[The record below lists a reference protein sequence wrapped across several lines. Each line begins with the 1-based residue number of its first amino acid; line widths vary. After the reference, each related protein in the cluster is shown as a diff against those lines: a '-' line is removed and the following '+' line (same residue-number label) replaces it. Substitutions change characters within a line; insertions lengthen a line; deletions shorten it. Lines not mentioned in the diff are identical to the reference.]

1 MSSWHVIQVMSGQEA
16 VTRILIEKWIGQRK
30 KADQERTSEASEVS
44 LKADGLE
51 AERQAAAQSVKPLV
65 EACIIPLKER
75 EKKFHGS
82 WHLVTERVYPGYL
95 FLKTEEAE
103 QLFFQL
109 KQIPKLTKLL
119 GDAELTFDSLT
130 DEEAAFVENLGGAEH
145 VVQLSPVAVDK
156 DGNVTVLGGDLR
168 KYEDRIKKIDLHKR
182 IAVVRTTIGETE
194 KEIYLGIVLEGEKG
208 TGRK

>member
-30 KADQERTSEASEVS
+30 KADRERTAEASEIS

-51 AERQAAAQSVKPLV
+51 AERQAAQSVKPLV

-95 FLKTEEAE
+95 FLKTEDAE

-145 VVQLSPVAVDK
+145 VVQLSPAAVDK
-156 DGNVTVLGGDLR
+156 DGNVTVLGGELK

-194 KEIYLGIVLEGEKG
+194 KEIYLGIVLEGETG
-208 TGRK
+208 TNRK

>member
-30 KADQERTSEASEVS
+30 KADRKRIAEASEIS

-51 AERQAAAQSVKPLV
+51 AERRAAAQSVKPLV

-95 FLKTEEAE
+95 FLKTEDAE

-145 VVQLSPVAVDK
+145 VVQLSPVTVDK
-156 DGNVTVLGGDLR
+156 DGNVTVLGGELR

-194 KEIYLGIVLEGEKG
+194 KEIYLGIVLEGETG
-208 TGRK
+208 TNRE

>member
-30 KADQERTSEASEVS
+30 KADRERTAETSEIS

-95 FLKTEEAE
+95 FLKTEDAE

-156 DGNVTVLGGDLR
+156 DGNVTVLGGELK
-168 KYEDRIKKIDLHKR
+168 KYEERIKKIDLHKR

-194 KEIYLGIVLEGEKG
+194 KEIYLGIVLEGETG
-208 TGRK
+208 TNRE

>member
-30 KADQERTSEASEVS
+30 TADRERIAEASEIS

-51 AERQAAAQSVKPLV
+51 AERRAAAQSVKPLV

-95 FLKTEEAE
+95 FLKTEDAE

-156 DGNVTVLGGDLR
+156 DGNVTVLGGELR

-194 KEIYLGIVLEGEKG
+194 KEIYLGIVLEGE
-208 TGRK
+208 TRINRE

>member
-30 KADQERTSEASEVS
+30 KADRERIAEASEIS
-44 LKADGLE
+44 RKADGPE
-51 AERQAAAQSVKPLV
+51 AKRRAAAQSVKPLV

-130 DEEAAFVENLGGAEH
+130 DEEAAFVENLGGAGH

-156 DGNVTVLGGDLR
+156 DGNMTVLGGELK

-194 KEIYLGIVLEGEKG
+194 KEIYLGIVLEGETG
-208 TGRK
+208 TSPS

>member
-30 KADQERTSEASEVS
+30 KADRERIAEASEIS

-51 AERQAAAQSVKPLV
+51 AERRAAAQSVKPLV

-95 FLKTEEAE
+95 FLKTEDAE

-156 DGNVTVLGGDLR
+156 DGNVTVLGGELR

-194 KEIYLGIVLEGEKG
+194 KEIYLGIVLEGE
-208 TGRK
+208 TRINRE

>member
-30 KADQERTSEASEVS
+30 KVDRERIAEASEIS
-44 LKADGLE
+44 RKADGLE
-51 AERQAAAQSVKPLV
+51 AERRAAAQSVKPLV

-145 VVQLSPVAVDK
+145 VVQLSPVVVDK
-156 DGNVTVLGGDLR
+156 DGKVTVLGGELK

-194 KEIYLGIVLEGEKG
+194 KEIYLGIVLEGETG
-208 TGRK
+208 TNRE

>member
-30 KADQERTSEASEVS
+30 KADRERALETSEIS

-51 AERQAAAQSVKPLV
+51 AERQAAAQSEKPLV

-95 FLKTEEAE
+95 FLKTEDAE

-156 DGNVTVLGGDLR
+156 DGNVTVLGGELK
-168 KYEDRIKKIDLHKR
+168 KYEERIKKIDLHKR

-194 KEIYLGIVLEGEKG
+194 KEIYLGIVLEGE
-208 TGRK
+208 TGRNRE

>member
-30 KADQERTSEASEVS
+30 KVDRERIAEASEIS
-44 LKADGLE
+44 LKANGLE
-51 AERQAAAQSVKPLV
+51 AEQRAAAQSVKPLV

-95 FLKTEEAE
+95 FLKTEDAE

-156 DGNVTVLGGDLR
+156 DGNVTVLGGELK

-194 KEIYLGIVLEGEKG
+194 KEIYLGIVLEGETG
-208 TGRK
+208 TNRE

>member
-30 KADQERTSEASEVS
+30 KADRERIAEASEIS

-51 AERQAAAQSVKPLV
+51 AERRAAAQSVKPLV

-95 FLKTEEAE
+95 FLKTEDAE

-156 DGNVTVLGGDLR
+156 DGNVTVLGGELR

-182 IAVVRTTIGETE
+182 IAVVRTTIGEIE
-194 KEIYLGIVLEGEKG
+194 KEIYLGIVLEGETG
-208 TGRK
+208 TNRE

>member
-30 KADQERTSEASEVS
+30 KADRERTSEASEVS

-95 FLKTEEAE
+95 FLKTEDME

-109 KQIPKLTKLL
+109 KHIPKLTKLL

-156 DGNVTVLGGDLR
+156 DGNVTVLGGELK

-194 KEIYLGIVLEGEKG
+194 KEIYLGIVLEGKTRINRE
-208 TGRK
+208 

>member
-30 KADQERTSEASEVS
+30 KVDRERIAEASEIS

-51 AERQAAAQSVKPLV
+51 AERRAAAQSVKPLV

-156 DGNVTVLGGDLR
+156 DGNVTVLGGELK

-194 KEIYLGIVLEGEKG
+194 KEIYLGIVLEGETG
-208 TGRK
+208 TNRE

>member
-30 KADQERTSEASEVS
+30 KADRERIAEASEIS

-51 AERQAAAQSVKPLV
+51 AERRAAAQSVKPLV

-95 FLKTEEAE
+95 FLKTEDAE

-156 DGNVTVLGGDLR
+156 DGNVTVLGGELK

-182 IAVVRTTIGETE
+182 IAVVRTTIGKT
-194 KEIYLGIVLEGEKG
+194 EIYLGIVLEGETG
-208 TGRK
+208 TNRE

>member
-30 KADQERTSEASEVS
+30 KADRERTLEISEIS

-95 FLKTEEAE
+95 FLKTEDAE

-145 VVQLSPVAVDK
+145 VVQLSPAAVDK
-156 DGNVTVLGGDLR
+156 DGNVTILGGELK
-168 KYEDRIKKIDLHKR
+168 KYEERIKKIDLHKR

-194 KEIYLGIVLEGEKG
+194 KEIYLGIVLEGETG
-208 TGRK
+208 TNRE

>member
-30 KADQERTSEASEVS
+30 KADRERTAEASEIS

-51 AERQAAAQSVKPLV
+51 AEQRAAAQSVKPLV

-156 DGNVTVLGGDLR
+156 DGNVTVLGGELK

-182 IAVVRTTIGETE
+182 IAVVRTTIGEIE
-194 KEIYLGIVLEGEKG
+194 KEIYLGIVLEGETG
-208 TGRK
+208 TNRE

>member
-95 FLKTEEAE
+95 FLKTEDME

-109 KQIPKLTKLL
+109 KYIPKLTKLL

-145 VVQLSPVAVDK
+145 VVQLSPVVVDK
-156 DGNVTVLGGDLR
+156 DGKVTVLGGELK
-168 KYEDRIKKIDLHKR
+168 KYEGRIKKIDLHKR

-194 KEIYLGIVLEGEKG
+194 KEIYLGIVLEGKTRTNRE
-208 TGRK
+208 

>member
-30 KADQERTSEASEVS
+30 KVDQERTSEASEVS
-44 LKADGLE
+44 LKADGPE

-65 EACIIPLKER
+65 EACVIPLKER

-130 DEEAAFVENLGGAEH
+130 DEEAAFVENLGGAGH

-156 DGNVTVLGGDLR
+156 DGNVTVLGGELR

-182 IAVVRTTIGETE
+182 IAVVRTTIGEIE
-194 KEIYLGIVLEGEKG
+194 KEIYLGIVLEGETG
-208 TGRK
+208 TNRE

>member
-130 DEEAAFVENLGGAEH
+130 DEEAAFVENLGGAGH

-156 DGNVTVLGGDLR
+156 DGNVTVLGGELR

-194 KEIYLGIVLEGEKG
+194 KEIYLGIVLEGE
-208 TGRK
+208 TWTNRE

>member
-30 KADQERTSEASEVS
+30 KVDQESISEASEIS
-44 LKADGLE
+44 RKADGPE
-51 AERQAAAQSVKPLV
+51 AERRAAAQSVKPLV

-130 DEEAAFVENLGGAEH
+130 DEEAAFVENLGGAGH

-156 DGNVTVLGGDLR
+156 DGNVTVLGGELR

-182 IAVVRTTIGETE
+182 IAVVRTTIGEIE
-194 KEIYLGIVLEGEKG
+194 KEIYLGIVLEGETG
-208 TGRK
+208 TNRE